1 MGRPRGESVLA
12 GGEAIG
18 HSGRWEDPGAS
29 LSWPVEAIR
38 HSGGG
43 LCQRSFEGT
52 GRRAP
57 SASWHPVSD
66 RTLGSQRQL
75 ASSIRLRPET
85 LAAPTSQRESKGG
98 PLLSHSRPK
107 EAQS

>member
-1 MGRPRGESVLA
+1 M
-12 GGEAIG
+12 
-18 HSGRWEDPGAS
+18 S
-29 LSWPVEAIR
+29 LSWPVEAIG

-43 LCQRSFEGT
+43 LCQSFEGT

-85 LAAPTSQRESKGG
+85 LAAPASQRESKGG
-98 PLLSHSRPK
+98 PLLSHSRPE